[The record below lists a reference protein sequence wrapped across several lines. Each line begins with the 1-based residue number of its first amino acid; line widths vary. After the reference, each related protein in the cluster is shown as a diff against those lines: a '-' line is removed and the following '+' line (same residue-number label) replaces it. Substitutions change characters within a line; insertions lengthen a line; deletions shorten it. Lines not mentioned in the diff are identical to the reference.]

1 MRYLLVLVA
10 LTAGCGGGSKTD
22 QAKPAVRPKP
32 IAVSTVAVQSQ
43 DWPAVREVTGSVRAR
58 TTAMIASKIMA
69 YVSEVRVNV
78 GDSVRAG
85 HSLLVL
91 DSKDLDAALRQA
103 EGARAEA
110 RGAEAELNSAIDAAK
125 AQLDLARAT
134 HKRMQDLLQ
143 KKSISTQE
151 FDEASARL
159 RQAEAGY
166 EMAQSRKR
174 QLAHRIEQADA
185 AAENASIMKSYA
197 VITAPFA
204 GVITEK
210 RVEPGNLVHPGAP
223 LLTVEQSGAYRL
235 EVSVEES
242 LLPLLRVGQSVSIA
256 IESIE
261 RSAPI
266 QEIVPSVDAAS
277 RAFTVKIALPPHPLL
292 RSGMFGRARIPAG
305 ATRSLAIPAAALH
318 RKGSLELVFVA
329 EKGVARARIVT
340 VGERKGEAVR
350 VHTGLSEGE
359 QLIHPLPADLTDGAP
374 VEVRP

>member
-1 MRYLLVLVA
+1 
-10 LTAGCGGGSKTD
+10 
-22 QAKPAVRPKP
+22 
-32 IAVSTVAVQSQ
+32 
-43 DWPAVREVTGSVRAR
+43 
-58 TTAMIASKIMA
+58 
-69 YVSEVRVNV
+69 
-78 GDSVRAG
+78 
-85 HSLLVL
+85 
-91 DSKDLDAALRQA
+91 
-103 EGARAEA
+103 
-110 RGAEAELNSAIDAAK
+110 
-125 AQLDLARAT
+125 
-134 HKRMQDLLQ
+134 
-143 KKSISTQE
+143 
-151 FDEASARL
+151 
-159 RQAEAGY
+159 
-166 EMAQSRKR
+166 
-174 QLAHRIEQADA
+174 
-185 AAENASIMKSYA
+185 MKSYA

-277 RAFTVKIALPPHPLL
+277 RAFTVKIALPSHPLL

-329 EKGVARARIVT
+329 EKGVARARMVT

-359 QLIHPLPADLTDGAP
+359 QLIHPLPADLTDGTP